1 MMFRRLFDKGGKQM
15 YASCN
20 TLFEIMD
27 DFPGIL
33 EDDGKSNAICFA
45 IIDSMLHAIRN
56 EDEEHLTD
64 YRHALLRVMVFIRAQ
79 PGYETDAR
87 MTFLAGRLCGL
98 FEVVDL
104 ALKGIVPAEVIKKI
118 KLPKN
123 AALIKILREQET
135 GLDELARA
143 LVQPKED
150 LVDLIAELGGLVIIQ
165 RIGREQFARL
175 SFLAQKALEK
185 IA

>member
-1 MMFRRLFDKGGKQM
+1 M
-15 YASCN
+15 YVSCD

-27 DFPGIL
+27 DFHGIL
-33 EDDGKSNAICFA
+33 KDDGKTNAICFA
-45 IIDSMLHAIRN
+45 IIDSVLQAFLS

-64 YRHALLRVMVFIRAQ
+64 YHLALSRVMVFIRAQ
-79 PGYETDAR
+79 SGYETDAR

-150 LVDLIAELGGLVIIQ
+150 LDKLIAELGGIVIIQ

-175 SFLAQKALEK
+175 SFLALEALK
-185 IA
+185 IIHKEV